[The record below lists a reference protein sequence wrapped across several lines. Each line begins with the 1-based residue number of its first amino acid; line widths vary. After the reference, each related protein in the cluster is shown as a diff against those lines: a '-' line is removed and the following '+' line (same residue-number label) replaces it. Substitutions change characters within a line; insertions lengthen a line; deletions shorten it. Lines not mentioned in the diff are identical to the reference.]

1 MTCIEREYRH
11 VPLHDITAY
20 EATGWRVVADYAD
33 CHHGAH
39 AVLMELEEAA
49 ESLGDAALLA
59 LEEFASRIA
68 GPIAHG
74 TTATPGES
82 EWFHGDDFT
91 EPALPDADG
100 RHGYSVFGGNFPQG

>member
-1 MTCIEREYRH
+1 MIPERQYRH
-11 VPLHDITAY
+11 IPKDDIPAY
-20 EATGWRVVADYAD
+20 EATGWRVVADYAG

-49 ESLGDAALLA
+49 ESVGDVTLRAV
-59 LEEFASRIA
+59 EEFASRMA

-74 TTATPGES
+74 TTSTPGES
-82 EWFHGDDFT
+82 ERFHGDDFT

-100 RHGYSVFGGNFPQG
+100 RHSYSVFGGNFPQG